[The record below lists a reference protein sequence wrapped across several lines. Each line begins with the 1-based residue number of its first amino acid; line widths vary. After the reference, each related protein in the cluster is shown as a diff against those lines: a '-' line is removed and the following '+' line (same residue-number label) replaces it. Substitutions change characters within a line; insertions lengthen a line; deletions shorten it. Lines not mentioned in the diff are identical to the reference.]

1 MEVVLIRSQID
12 IQDMIQKAHGN
23 YNSDHKK
30 YDKGIPKQAEK
41 GSEKALSLAV
51 PESLYF
57 GDKLGLLLLQTKDFL
72 LVFVG
77 MHFVE
82 ANADHVGFRP
92 AERIVGDGR
101 ITLAKTEDGVG
112 VVRHLIVKFWPRWKL
127 F

>member
-12 IQDMIQKAHGN
+12 IQDIIQKAHGN

-41 GSEKALSLAV
+41 GSEKALALAV
-51 PESLYF
+51 LESLYF
-57 GDKLGLLLLQTKDFL
+57 GDKLDLLLLQTKDFL
-72 LVFVG
+72 LVFVRR
-77 MHFVE
+77 HYV
-82 ANADHVGFRP
+82 ANADDVGFRS

-101 ITLAKTEDGVG
+101 ITLTKTEDGVG
-112 VVRHLIVKFWPRWKL
+112 VIRHLIVEFWSRWKL